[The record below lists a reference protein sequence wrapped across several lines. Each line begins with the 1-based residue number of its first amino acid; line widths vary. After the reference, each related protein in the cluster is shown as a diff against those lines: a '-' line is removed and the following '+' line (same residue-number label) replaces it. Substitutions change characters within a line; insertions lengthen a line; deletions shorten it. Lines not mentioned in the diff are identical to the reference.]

1 MLPLFTCSFCGRYFL
16 PFYITPPLTLWNF
29 SSNDDQ
35 SYPPPSSL
43 SNRSFNKIPKT
54 PLKIAQVTSDNNPA
68 NTITD
73 SVLINSPVGNLGN
86 GEINSNSSN
95 ILNRGGNPY
104 PDYSNT
110 PNYGGGAD
118 YYGTPRGNSTR
129 SNQSVSARLEINLS
143 GGEGGLQLE
152 GASVKVDY
160 VTSSNRQREK
170 TEDSSTST
178 KNFIGGFTLNYNRRV
193 DKPFDPN
200 DRIEGKTPNGKGAVR
215 ADEGKDALHF
225 KFKTPLPETAVIM
238 TVKVAKGGQAATV
251 KYDRDGNLETKGDV
265 FVKTATLSSEAPE

>member
-1 MLPLFTCSFCGRYFL
+1 MT
-16 PFYITPPLTLWNF
+16 IKTTP
-29 SSNDDQ
+29 S
-35 SYPPPSSL
+35 PSSL
-43 SNRSFNKIPKT
+43 SNRSFNKIPKA

-118 YYGTPRGNSTR
+118 YYGTPRGNSSR
-129 SNQSVSARLEINLS
+129 SNQSVSARVKINLS

-152 GASVKVDY
+152 GASLDVDY
-160 VTSSNRQREK
+160 VTSSNRYKEK
-170 TEDSSTST
+170 GNNSSTST
-178 KNFIGGFTLNYNRRV
+178 ENFIGGFTLNYNRRA

-200 DRIEGKTPNGKGAVR
+200 NRIEGKTENGKGVVR
-215 ADEGKDALHF
+215 ADEEKDALHF
-225 KFKTPLPETAVIM
+225 KFKTPLPENAVI
-238 TVKVAKGGQAATV
+238 TAVKVAKGGQTATASID
-251 KYDRDGNLETKGDV
+251 KDGNPETKGDV
-265 FVKTATLSSEAPE
+265 YLKTATLSSEAAE